1 MLRAPHRRF
10 HHHFDSEVVGPW
22 SPQSMK
28 KGNLRLKSSEKDAFC
43 PIRRQVPGAIRR
55 KTGRLAQNAKHA

>member
-1 MLRAPHRRF
+1 
-10 HHHFDSEVVGPW
+10 
-22 SPQSMK
+22 MK